1 MKADKLIKLRRML
14 HVLVPLGSLFPNV
27 DDIMMNMQEIILFYR
42 YKYMLYSN
50 GFVRSL
56 LYNNKLI

>member
-1 MKADKLIKLRRML
+1 M
-14 HVLVPLGSLFPNV
+14 LVPLGSLFPNV